1 MYLKIFSL
9 CLSSF
14 LLTRNSIFLLFFDFL
29 SFCHLSKFLI
39 LMIKLSSISLLIL
52 LIIHIVM
59 EINVDTA
66 FNIIMN
72 IFILIF

>member
-52 LIIHIVM
+52 LIIYKIM
-59 EINVDTA
+59 KINVDTA
-66 FNIIMN
+66 FNIILN